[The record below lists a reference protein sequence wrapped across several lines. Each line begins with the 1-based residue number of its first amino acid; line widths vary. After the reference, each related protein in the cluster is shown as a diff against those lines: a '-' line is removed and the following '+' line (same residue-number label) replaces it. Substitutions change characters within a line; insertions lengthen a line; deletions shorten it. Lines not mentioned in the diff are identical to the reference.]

1 MEIKWTK
8 LARNDL
14 KEFYDITKMTNPKE
28 YISELIDNVNLLI
41 EQPKLGKIYFY
52 LKRYIIRQLVHKQ
65 HRIFYY
71 IENDK
76 IYIIT
81 IVHHKQNIA
90 GKIKYIKKYF
100 N

>member
-41 EQPKLGKIYFY
+41 EQPKLGK
-52 LKRYIIRQLVHKQ
+52 VS
-65 HRIFYY
+65 
-71 IENDK
+71 
-76 IYIIT
+76 
-81 IVHHKQNIA
+81 HHSKSN
-90 GKIKYIKKYF
+90 
-100 N
+100 